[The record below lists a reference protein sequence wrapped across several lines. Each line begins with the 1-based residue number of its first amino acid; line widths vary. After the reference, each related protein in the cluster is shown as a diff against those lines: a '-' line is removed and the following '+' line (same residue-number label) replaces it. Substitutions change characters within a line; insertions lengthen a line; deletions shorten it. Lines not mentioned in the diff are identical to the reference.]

1 LKAAGRLKK
10 TRGNEFGATQ
20 PLLCF
25 VAIKTPAAAL
35 LKHLTCI
42 FTRSIGGESGIVLEL
57 HRACKRCVVTTYNP
71 DTAVSDK
78 NSQTLVILKSHRTAH
93 PIEASGE
100 KVGLFGQYA
109 IHQNNGQIFL
119 NQEIEVLEYKRQ
131 ACQKHPLVSPS
142 QFLPHAL
149 NGEYRSFRVLST
161 ACDDPANPRP
171 MHRLKLEVV
180 RDALTAARVNVTMRP
195 SHCAAG
201 GYCGF
206 KFAHRLAHQGVCA
219 CCSCTC
225 LRFCPHKRSLFGAAP
240 CASSVE

>member
-1 LKAAGRLKK
+1 MR
-10 TRGNEFGATQ
+10 
-20 PLLCF
+20 
-25 VAIKTPAAAL
+25 
-35 LKHLTCI
+35 KHLTRI
-42 FTRSIGGESGIVLEL
+42 FARSIGGESGIVLEL

-78 NSQTLVILKSHRTAH
+78 NSQTLVILKAHRTAH
-93 PIEASGE
+93 PIEESGE

-109 IHQNNGQIFL
+109 IHQNNGHILL

-180 RDALTAARVNVTMRP
+180 RDASTATRVLVTMRP
-195 SHCAAG
+195 SRCAAG

-219 CCSCTC
+219 CFSCTP
-225 LRFCPHKRSLFGAAP
+225 LRFCPHKRSLFGATP
-240 CASSVE
+240 CALSVE